1 VRHNGRV
8 HPSASGDRPAANG
21 RFVGLAARRPAR
33 VLIVDDEAP
42 IVEMLSATLAFAGF
56 EVRGAGSCA
65 EALAAAG
72 DFRPEVAL
80 LDVMLPDGSGF
91 GLCGSLRERVGRL
104 GVIFLTARD
113 GMDDKLTGLTQG
125 GDDYITKPFSVAEVV
140 ARLNVL
146 LRRLGAPEP
155 AAAAGRRVGDL
166 ELSEDTHRV
175 RRAGAPVELSPT
187 EFKLLNYLMQNAG
200 LVVSKQQILSQ
211 VWQYDFHGDAAV
223 VEKFVSQLRRKID
236 GDGREPL
243 LHTVRGFGYVLRES
257 PR

>member
-1 VRHNGRV
+1 MDRRAADDLLKMHHCRV
-8 HPSASGDRPAANG
+8 TRPERDRAATG
-21 RFVGLAARRPAR
+21 RFSRLASRRPAK
-33 VLIVDDEAP
+33 VLIVDDEEH
-42 IVEMLSATLAFAGF
+42 IVEMLSATLSFAGF
-56 EVRGAGSCA
+56 EVREAGSCA
-65 EALAAAG
+65 GALAALD
-72 DFRPEVAL
+72 DFTPEVAL

-91 GLCGSLRERVGRL
+91 ELCRTLHERLDL

-113 GMDDKLTGLTQG
+113 GMDDKLTGLTLG

-155 AAAAGRRVGDL
+155 EPAAASGRRVGDL
-166 ELSEDTHRV
+166 ELHDDTH
-175 RRAGAPVELSPT
+175 LPT
-187 EFKLLNYLMQNAG
+187 EFKLLSFLLQNAG

-211 VWQYDFHGDAAV
+211 VWQYDFHGDATV
-223 VEKFVSQLRRKID
+223 VEKFISQLRRKID
-236 GDGREPL
+236 GAGRPPL